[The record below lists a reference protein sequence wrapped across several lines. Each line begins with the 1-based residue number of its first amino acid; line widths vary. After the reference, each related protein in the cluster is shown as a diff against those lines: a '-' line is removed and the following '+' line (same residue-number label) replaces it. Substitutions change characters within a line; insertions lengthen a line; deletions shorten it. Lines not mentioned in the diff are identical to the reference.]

1 MGQDQLPEIFNT
13 DQGSR
18 FTSRAWIQTLAN
30 AGAKVSMDG
39 KGLWMDN
46 MCIKRLLHSVKHEG
60 VYLWANE
67 NVHQLEAALEKW
79 FNEYNHWKPHQAL
92 GYKTPWECTDPPAET
107 TLDPWL
113 GDPFPDYDTEPVVA
127 FSAS

>member
-39 KGLWMDN
+39 KGRWMDN
-46 MCIKRLLHSVKHEG
+46 VFIERLWRSVKHEG
-60 VYLWANE
+60 VYLWARKYPKFC
-67 NVHQLEAALEKW
+67 V
-79 FNEYNHWKPHQAL
+79 
-92 GYKTPWECTDPPAET
+92 
-107 TLDPWL
+107 
-113 GDPFPDYDTEPVVA
+113 
-127 FSAS
+127 